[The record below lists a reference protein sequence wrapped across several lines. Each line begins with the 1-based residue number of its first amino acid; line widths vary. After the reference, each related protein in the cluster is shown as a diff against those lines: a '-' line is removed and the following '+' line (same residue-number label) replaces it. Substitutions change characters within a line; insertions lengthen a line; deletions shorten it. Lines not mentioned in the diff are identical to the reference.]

1 MKALDR
7 IILGIF
13 SNIILIIG
21 LIICLVIFGWLKLDL
36 IGMFA
41 NVILAN
47 QIFSNILLVVTVV
60 CMVLAVKCIFFASDA
75 NAESGKDGILLENSD
90 GKLLITKETLE
101 NLVEGVAKEFSN
113 AENVETDVVLDQ
125 ANKVTVFLTM
135 DVKENVVI
143 KELSN
148 NLQTK
153 IKSAIK
159 KTSDL
164 EVEAVNIKVKNI
176 GSIQTDK

>member
-1 MKALDR
+1 MKTLDKM
-7 IILGIF
+7 ILGIF

-36 IGMFA
+36 IGT
-41 NVILAN
+41 VVSIILAN
-47 QIFSNILLVVTVV
+47 QIFSNILLVVTVF
-60 CMVLAVKCIFFASDA
+60 CMLLALKCIFFVSDA
-75 NAESGKDGILLENSD
+75 NIETGKDGILLENSD
-90 GKLLITKETLE
+90 GKLLITKDTLK

-125 ANKVTVFLTM
+125 ENKVTVFLTM

-176 GSIQTDK
+176 GSTQTDK